1 MELLERYLQSV
12 GKYLPKGRRSDIVAE
27 LRANILE
34 QVEEKEAELGRPLT
48 LEEEEQILRQYG
60 HPMLVATRYLPQQH
74 LIGSVVFPYYWF
86 TLKISIPLALL
97 AYTVAMSLSF
107 ASQQVTMGRIF
118 GMIMGYPQIAINV
131 AVWVT
136 IVFAIMDFAQ
146 SKYVKNNKVL
156 YAWSPRNLPPLEPKG
171 DSRSQ
176 SVSEVILSGIGVLWL
191 LSVPRMP
198 FLMLGPAEAFLK
210 YIQPA
215 PIWHT
220 MYWAFVGLLAVQ
232 WVIEIIALFNSS
244 WRRVR
249 PILGLAGQAIG
260 LVVIYLLLQ
269 TNEYVVL
276 TEAGKNLQQYRSI
289 AETINANFPTA
300 LKVAFVVSI
309 LQMLLKTGKL
319 IWRKMNA
326 DTAMVQRNV

>member
-12 GKYLPKGRRSDIVAE
+12 GKYLPKGKRSDIVAE

-34 QVEEKEAELGRPLT
+34 QVEDKEAELGRPLT
-48 LEEEEQILRQYG
+48 IEEEEQILRQYG

-86 TLKISIPLALL
+86 TLKVSIPLALL

-107 ASQQVTMGRIF
+107 ASQPVTIGRIVGVF
-118 GMIMGYPQIAINV
+118 LGYPQIAINV

-156 YAWSPRNLPPLEPKG
+156 YAWNPRNLPALEPKG

-176 SVSEVILSGIGVLWL
+176 SIFEVIMSGIGVLWL
-191 LSVPRMP
+191 LSVPKMP
-198 FLMLGPAEAFLK
+198 FLMLGPAESFLK

-220 MYWAFVGLLAVQ
+220 MYWSFVGLLAVQ
-232 WVIEIIALFNSS
+232 WLIEIVALFNSS

-260 LVVIYLLLQ
+260 LVIIYLLLQ
-269 TNEYVVL
+269 TSEYVVL
-276 TEAGKNLQQYRSI
+276 TEAGRSLQQYQSI
-289 AETINANFPTA
+289 AETINTNFPTA

-319 IWRKMNA
+319 IWRRMNA